1 MADGRMPTDTAQKMI
16 DDAKRKAQGQ
26 EDLMGFRVPEGMDD
40 DARKAWEAAIRERE
54 VLFRRDPPV
63 DEFGNEIIGA
73 PRNPTALQR
82 KTQRYAEQVIGPTF
96 EDLKQTATELPG
108 KIGRGAKAVGE
119 AVIDA
124 ATVVP
129 RTKAAIAADPEGA
142 KQFAS
147 NVMSGDREAIRS
159 MATEASG
166 GIVEPLATMGDAVLG
181 GMAAQ
186 EGKPLEAAGYA
197 GLILVP
203 GVAQTLGKSMSKGWL
218 KSAAEAGEKIPGGAA
233 KKLDDLAKRVDA
245 GEITDDMQVRR
256 EIARVED
263 AYRLEYMQS
272 VPPVGERKSAFE
284 PFPEY
289 VPSPTGITSDS
300 TKRKIADDVSKVT
313 ETSERIKSKLPG
325 GGGRSVDERLGAE
338 GIPVRMPAGSGI
350 PMTADA
356 LMRKAINDFD
366 MFNYG
371 DFDANKLYRVR
382 QPNYPEGFAYVEAS
396 SPEALEE
403 LLRKNGELFEEFL
416 DGGGIIDATQG
427 GRRGGISDFISEASP
442 EESAKY
448 FDMKGGGEPLGGGGA
463 KGLREFNLQDRPGLD
478 LDRSPKFGVP
488 DAGGDLVIRDLGP
501 LTEQDRYVLRFQQ
514 KKYNLSDAELKEYR
528 DELGSRGY
536 DDIVGQARDLP
547 PDRMPQYGTLGGR
560 TLETLKEDMRR
571 MAQDEKAL
579 AAKPVKQK
587 YTLYDPR
594 TDEPFKTR
602 GGKIKQFSSPEAADE
617 YATETLNDFTLKILD
632 LDGKPAPGY

>member
-1 MADGRMPTDTAQKMI
+1 MADKRMPADTAQQMI

-26 EDLMGFRVPEGMDD
+26 TDFMGFRVPKGMDD

-63 DEFGNEIIGA
+63 DEFGREYIETA
-73 PRNPTALQR
+73 RNPTALQR
-82 KTQRYAEQVIGPTF
+82 KVQRYSEQVVGPTF

-142 KQFAS
+142 TQFAS

-203 GVAQTLGKSMSKGWL
+203 GVVQTLGKSMSKGWL

-245 GEITDDMQVRR
+245 GQITDDMQVRR

-263 AYRLEYMQS
+263 AHKAEYMQS
-272 VPPVGERKSAFE
+272 KPSGGERRSA
-284 PFPEY
+284 
-289 VPSPTGITSDS
+289 S
-300 TKRKIADDVSKVT
+300 
-313 ETSERIKSKLPG
+313 
-325 GGGRSVDERLGAE
+325 
-338 GIPVRMPAGSGI
+338 
-350 PMTADA
+350 
-356 LMRKAINDFD
+356 
-366 MFNYG
+366 
-371 DFDANKLYRVR
+371 
-382 QPNYPEGFAYVEAS
+382 
-396 SPEALEE
+396 
-403 LLRKNGELFEEFL
+403 
-416 DGGGIIDATQG
+416 
-427 GRRGGISDFISEASP
+427 
-442 EESAKY
+442 
-448 FDMKGGGEPLGGGGA
+448 
-463 KGLREFNLQDRPGLD
+463 
-478 LDRSPKFGVP
+478 
-488 DAGGDLVIRDLGP
+488 
-501 LTEQDRYVLRFQQ
+501 
-514 KKYNLSDAELKEYR
+514 
-528 DELGSRGY
+528 
-536 DDIVGQARDLP
+536 
-547 PDRMPQYGTLGGR
+547 
-560 TLETLKEDMRR
+560 
-571 MAQDEKAL
+571 
-579 AAKPVKQK
+579 VKQK
-587 YTLYDPR
+587 YMLYDPR

-617 YATETLNDFTLKILD
+617 YATETLDDFTLKILD